1 MSPTVQTLVLGFFV
15 LAALA
20 IVGRLIWGRSG
31 LANGLKLFFPIWFA
45 YAAWHMYVGVSEHG
59 YSVMEELPFFILNF
73 SVPALVAYVLLRKF
87 A

>member
-1 MSPTVQTLVLGFFV
+1 MSPTVQTLALGFVV
-15 LAALA
+15 LAAIM

-31 LANGLKLFFPIWFA
+31 LANGLRFFFLVWFA

-59 YSVMEELPFFILNF
+59 YSIMEELPFFILNF
-73 SVPALVAYVLLRKF
+73 SLPALVAYIFLKKM